1 MATKY
6 AHFKGK
12 YLGYF
17 SPDKPQ
23 HVHAFTFQD
32 LQWESIEITDIEAID
47 DRVIDSEKVGDYI
60 YMPVLKARSKSK
72 LSASLRKGIDVVI
85 IGKDDQA
92 FSEDLHHVIMRK
104 QGGNRL
110 GEFQPVRESGMVK
123 INDYT
128 YCSSGEI
135 RFSIPNGEIAE
146 PVKSLDVL
154 VIPKGDI
161 LVVPAPH
168 HEINVIPDLV
178 INPNRTN
185 STVST
190 PPISRPN
197 VPKLGC
203 LGMIW
208 KFIKWYF
215 ILALIYALFTGIS
228 GWLKRSGDESQRFKT
243 DDGAVQED
251 KPRLNPKQDT
261 LAPMPWDY
269 LTDHRIEWSDFI
281 SHRYLAKYSTSSKSF
296 EDSQRLHAPWAN
308 PQTNNAMSF
317 WNGLYSSFSSH
328 DSEKLDSLTQY
339 FSSER
344 QRNAMD
350 AASTAEMVITFIQ
363 EIPYCL
369 VHEGSCSDA
378 IKYGGFVQEY
388 HQANKPCL
396 PQIIG
401 GVQSPY
407 EFIHNLKGDC
417 DTRSLLGF
425 TLLSRLGIPASIW
438 VSEEY
443 GHSVMGVGVPGP
455 IQNVKM
461 VNGFRHAGVE
471 LTSKGFRLGML
482 APEHSNMNNWEVV
495 LYKNP

>member
-6 AHFKGK
+6 KHFKGK

-32 LQWESIEITDIEAID
+32 LQWESIEIKDIEAIE

-60 YMPVLKARSKSK
+60 YMPVLKTRSKSK
-72 LSASLRKGIDVVI
+72 LKAVFQKGIDVVI
-85 IGKDDQA
+85 IGKDEQA
-92 FSEDLHHVIMRK
+92 YSEDLYQVIMRR

-123 INDYT
+123 INEHT
-128 YCSSGEI
+128 FCSTGEI
-135 RFSIPNGEIAE
+135 RFSIPDGEIAK
-146 PVKSLDVL
+146 PVKTLPITPTSNVE
-154 VIPKGDI
+154 IPI
-161 LVVPAPH
+161 VTTPQ

-178 INPNRTN
+178 INPTNTTRPNFPN
-185 STVST
+185 STV
-190 PPISRPN
+190 
-197 VPKLGC
+197 PKVGC
-203 LGMIW
+203 LGMIG
-208 KFIKWYF
+208 KLLKWYF
-215 ILALIYALFTGIS
+215 IFALIYGLFMAIS
-228 GWLKRSGDESQRFKT
+228 GWAKKSGDDNNRFKT
-243 DDGAVQED
+243 DEGAVQED
-251 KPRLNPKQDT
+251 KPRLNPNQDT

-339 FSSER
+339 FNSER

-350 AASTAEMVITFIQ
+350 AAATAEMVITFIQ

-369 VHEGSCSDA
+369 VHDGSCNDA
-378 IKYGGFVQEY
+378 IKMGGFVQEY

-396 PQIIG
+396 PQIIA
-401 GVQSPY
+401 GVQTPY

-425 TLLSRLGIPASIW
+425 SLLSRLGIPASIW

-482 APEHSNMNNWEVV
+482 SPAHTNMNNWDVV